1 MKSIRKQ
8 SKHVECQPARLKK
21 NEQAIQNILLSL
33 DEFKCDLFDSTNPTL
48 RSIQFGIKAT
58 EKVALD
64 FNDALPKDKIQV
76 DIFLDQR
83 IFSKKLKINDRL
95 PKNKRLTFDNNK
107 ISKKGDKAISQA
119 QMEGAGLA
127 SVIELLRQKKPD
139 IFKNR
144 VTEECLSIFNVD
156 GSFRRTAKCKLL
168 ENMNLQP
175 TTDKPEVYYSLTD
188 MSMLFRLAT
197 STIEDREKKKRDG
210 SAYKWI
216 DYIRKIASM
225 VHTRHPLAV
234 QCYAINDD
242 YEKQYTIKD
251 DEHDRR
257 AGDYP
262 EAGNKFPKHS
272 DKFPGPK
279 EFNSFMSDYGNKARL
294 QALVCQFLENRE
306 DSHKIIYVNNGEA
319 SIFRTGEIDQNLRFN
334 HPEADTTIFG
344 IYAKLSMEI

>member
-1 MKSIRKQ
+1 MDLWIEVTMNLGSSLKAGWLNLLQNDKQLFSTIRNANNIGKIRHALKLNMKSIRKW

-58 EKVALD
+58 EEVALD

-76 DIFLDQR
+76 NIFLDQR
-83 IFSKKLKINDRL
+83 IFSEKLKITDRP

-156 GSFRRTAKCKLL
+156 GSFRHTSKHKLL
-168 ENMNLQP
+168 EHMNLQP
-175 TTDKPEVYYSLTD
+175 TTDKLEVY
-188 MSMLFRLAT
+188 
-197 STIEDREKKKRDG
+197 
-210 SAYKWI
+210 
-216 DYIRKIASM
+216 
-225 VHTRHPLAV
+225 
-234 QCYAINDD
+234 
-242 YEKQYTIKD
+242 
-251 DEHDRR
+251 
-257 AGDYP
+257 
-262 EAGNKFPKHS
+262 
-272 DKFPGPK
+272 
-279 EFNSFMSDYGNKARL
+279 
-294 QALVCQFLENRE
+294 
-306 DSHKIIYVNNGEA
+306 
-319 SIFRTGEIDQNLRFN
+319 
-334 HPEADTTIFG
+334 
-344 IYAKLSMEI
+344 

>member
-1 MKSIRKQ
+1 MDLWIEVTMNLGSSLKAGWLNLLQNDKQLFSTIRNANNIGKIRHALKLNMKSIRKR

-58 EKVALD
+58 EEVALD

-83 IFSKKLKINDRL
+83 IFSEKLKITDRP

-156 GSFRRTAKCKLL
+156 GSFRRTAKHKLL
-168 ENMNLQP
+168 EHMNLQP
-175 TTDKPEVYYSLTD
+175 TTDKLEVY
-188 MSMLFRLAT
+188 
-197 STIEDREKKKRDG
+197 
-210 SAYKWI
+210 
-216 DYIRKIASM
+216 
-225 VHTRHPLAV
+225 
-234 QCYAINDD
+234 
-242 YEKQYTIKD
+242 
-251 DEHDRR
+251 
-257 AGDYP
+257 
-262 EAGNKFPKHS
+262 
-272 DKFPGPK
+272 
-279 EFNSFMSDYGNKARL
+279 
-294 QALVCQFLENRE
+294 
-306 DSHKIIYVNNGEA
+306 
-319 SIFRTGEIDQNLRFN
+319 
-334 HPEADTTIFG
+334 
-344 IYAKLSMEI
+344 